1 MRLKRVDGSVAD
13 FHARPIPADLDEPE
27 VWLFVP
33 ERPTLVLG
41 SAQDESVTDPA
52 AVAAASVDVV
62 RRRSGGGAV
71 FVDPERCL
79 WLDVVLPRHDRL
91 WTDDVRKSPLWLGAA
106 WSRALAAVGIEA
118 ELYDDGLEKTPW
130 GRLVCFAAMGPGE
143 LLVGGR
149 KAVGISQRRTRE
161 GARFQCI
168 VYDRWDPRDVLDLL
182 TLSADDRARAS
193 ADLAGVA
200 VGVGDL
206 LLDLEDAIL
215 AELLG

>member
-1 MRLKRVDGSVAD
+1 V
-13 FHARPIPADLDEPE
+13 
-27 VWLFVP
+27 
-33 ERPTLVLG
+33 
-41 SAQDESVTDPA
+41 
-52 AVAAASVDVV
+52 
-62 RRRSGGGAV
+62 GAV
-71 FVDPERCL
+71 PSSSIPSGACG
-79 WLDVVLPRHDRL
+79 
-91 WTDDVRKSPLWLGAA
+91 WTWCCRKSPLWLGAA

-118 ELYDDGLEKTPW
+118 ELYEAGLEQTPW

-168 VYDRWDPRDVLDLL
+168 VYDRWDPSDVLDLL

-193 ADLAGVA
+193 AELAEVA

-206 LLDLEDAIL
+206 LPDLEDAIL
-215 AELLG
+215 AELLD